1 MAFITN
7 SKEVQTYRVEIEY
20 TNRVIWNVEVLDLE
34 KGSKVCL
41 ADSNC
46 KNPSKYALQGTH
58 ERDFAIAKDQTD
70 FIIKRT
76 CEEHKDLLGTIKN

>member
-1 MAFITN
+1 
-7 SKEVQTYRVEIEY
+7 
-20 TNRVIWNVEVLDLE
+20 
-34 KGSKVCL
+34 VCL